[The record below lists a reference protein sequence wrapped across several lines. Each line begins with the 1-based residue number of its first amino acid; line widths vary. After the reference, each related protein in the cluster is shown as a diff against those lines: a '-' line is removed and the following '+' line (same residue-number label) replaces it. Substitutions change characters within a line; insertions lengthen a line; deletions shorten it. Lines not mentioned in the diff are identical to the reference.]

1 MSLTI
6 NTKSYAADS
15 VSQHAVVYAGPLNT
29 LSVKD
34 HVLLAR
40 VYPKPTATFSGVA
53 RTTAKLTRTATLTG
67 ALTSTADAIFNVGG
81 SWPVGM
87 ASADIDTF
95 CADMGAWI
103 ASTEF
108 KDIVK
113 KLIVNK

>member
-6 NTKSYAADS
+6 NTKSYTADS
-15 VSQHAVVYAGPLNT
+15 VSQNAVVYAGPSQT

-40 VYPKPTATFSGVA
+40 VQPKPTTTFSGVA

-67 ALTSTADAIFNVGG
+67 ALTATADAIFNVGG
-81 SWPVGM
+81 IWPVGM
-87 ASADIDTF
+87 ASADIDAF

-113 KLIVNK
+113 KLTVNK